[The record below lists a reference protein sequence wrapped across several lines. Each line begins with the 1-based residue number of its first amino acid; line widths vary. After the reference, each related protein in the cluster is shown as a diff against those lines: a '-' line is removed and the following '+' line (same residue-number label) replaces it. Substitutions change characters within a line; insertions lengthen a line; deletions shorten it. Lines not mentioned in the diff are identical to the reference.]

1 MALASVGPV
10 STMTASWW
18 MELNSC
24 LVTPMRAALRV
35 GTGAA
40 RRSTRG
46 ERLAA
51 GNFGAGLVGW
61 WGSGP
66 GGVVAGQV
74 GGLSDWRAGAGG
86 LVGGLAGRVG
96 GWWAG
101 GGAMGGGGPSGVL
114 AGRVGAGVVGTF
126 TRPKGVCM
134 AE

>member
-1 MALASVGPV
+1 M
-10 STMTASWW
+10 
-18 MELNSC
+18 
-24 LVTPMRAALRV
+24 
-35 GTGAA
+35 
-40 RRSTRG
+40 
-46 ERLAA
+46 
-51 GNFGAGLVGW
+51 
-61 WGSGP
+61 
-66 GGVVAGQV
+66 

-101 GGAMGGGGPSGVL
+101 DGAPGGGGPSGVL